1 MQSYDH
7 FSMTFWY
14 NTAMPSKYMSER
26 LARVPFRQP
35 PPSQNSLHHEFL
47 ADIDF
52 ARANTISGLGQ
63 EGRAWQQLATNALSR
78 VASKEAKAYVWNQFA
93 QAQNPLDEPALF
105 MAGYTWLAANASFA
119 PARNTAFLDWQNDGT
134 HKLASLLAATTHLPE
149 PKAIAYLAAWL
160 STQQTVLACA
170 QLPVHRIRMSLDEDE
185 YGFYDE
191 SPLGYTNLIVWAHIL
206 PNLLQHL
213 NVDDADFAK
222 PPYLPFAFEFSFV
235 DQLLPKLPAA
245 AQAWLLSNALFAGD
259 ISVAKI
265 NVVEQ
270 TNTMKGLSRL
280 VGGLDCKKAKAFAVW
295 DMVQRQSH
303 DEGAARLLQ
312 EHVPEVHALLDG
324 VGLLE
329 CASIL
334 QALHHRW
341 APPGPEES
349 LALPDGVV
357 PSEQWIGTP

>member
-1 MQSYDH
+1 
-7 FSMTFWY
+7 
-14 NTAMPSKYMSER
+14 MPSKYMSER

-170 QLPVHRIRMSLDEDE
+170 LGVHQFNCVGAHPSQLVATPECGRCRFRE
-185 YGFYDE
+185 
-191 SPLGYTNLIVWAHIL
+191 
-206 PNLLQHL
+206 
-213 NVDDADFAK
+213 
-222 PPYLPFAFEFSFV
+222 
-235 DQLLPKLPAA
+235 AA
-245 AQAWLLSNALFAGD
+245 VSAICF
-259 ISVAKI
+259 
-265 NVVEQ
+265 
-270 TNTMKGLSRL
+270 
-280 VGGLDCKKAKAFAVW
+280 
-295 DMVQRQSH
+295 
-303 DEGAARLLQ
+303 
-312 EHVPEVHALLDG
+312 
-324 VGLLE
+324 
-329 CASIL
+329 
-334 QALHHRW
+334 
-341 APPGPEES
+341 
-349 LALPDGVV
+349 
-357 PSEQWIGTP
+357 